1 MWAGAASS
9 RPRASCPRRTEAT
22 RGSSRP
28 GTRERGSD
36 PVPSL
41 TGQVQYSR
49 PSAAPWA
56 GCCPWGGG
64 GVPEGCT
71 PKILH
76 VTTPTKPWVYAAE
89 AQRRERGGRK
99 EAGRPSVEHE
109 GRGAR
114 SAERR
119 WMALG
124 ICASLGGGGVR
135 SSGSPDPSA
144 PGHLSPSPTSGCGW
158 TAGPSMR

>member
-9 RPRASCPRRTEAT
+9 RPRTSCLWRNEAT
-22 RGSSRP
+22 RGSPRP
-28 GTRERGSD
+28 GTRERGRD
-36 PVPSL
+36 TVPSL
-41 TGQVQYSR
+41 TGQVQYSHL
-49 PSAAPWA
+49 SAAPWP

-64 GVPEGCT
+64 GVPEGCA

-76 VTTPTKPWVYAAE
+76 VTTTSFGCMRKLRGEREAE
-89 AQRRERGGRK
+89 ERSPGDLWR
-99 EAGRPSVEHE
+99 EHE

-114 SAERR
+114 RAERR

-124 ICASLGGGGVR
+124 TCASLGGGGVQ
-135 SSGSPDPSA
+135 SPGPHILSE
-144 PGHLSPSPTSGCGW
+144 PGHLSPSPISGCGW

>member
-1 MWAGAASS
+1 MWARAASS
-9 RPRASCPRRTEAT
+9 GPRASCPRRTEAT

-28 GTRERGSD
+28 GTRERGRD
-36 PVPSL
+36 TVLSL

-49 PSAAPWA
+49 PSAAPWP

-64 GVPEGCT
+64 GVPEGYT

-76 VTTPTKPWVYAAE
+76 VTTPSVGCMRKLRGERE
-89 AQRRERGGRK
+89 AKKGGR
-99 EAGRPSVEHE
+99 EYE
-109 GRGAR
+109 GRGACR
-114 SAERR
+114 AGQR

-124 ICASLGGGGVR
+124 TCASLGGGGVQ
-135 SSGSPDPSA
+135 SPGPHLPSA
-144 PGHLSPSPTSGCGW
+144 PGHLSPSPISGCGW

>member
-9 RPRASCPRRTEAT
+9 RSRASCPRRTEAT

-28 GTRERGSD
+28 GTRERGRD
-36 PVPSL
+36 TVLSL

-49 PSAAPWA
+49 PSAAPWP
-56 GCCPWGGG
+56 GCSPRGGGGG

-76 VTTPTKPWVYAAE
+76 VTTPSLGCMRKPRGEREAE
-89 AQRRERGGRK
+89 ERRPRDLWR
-99 EAGRPSVEHE
+99 EHE
-109 GRGAR
+109 GKGAR
-114 SAERR
+114 RAERR

-124 ICASLGGGGVR
+124 TCASLGGAGVR
-135 SSGSPDPSA
+135 SPGPHLSSA